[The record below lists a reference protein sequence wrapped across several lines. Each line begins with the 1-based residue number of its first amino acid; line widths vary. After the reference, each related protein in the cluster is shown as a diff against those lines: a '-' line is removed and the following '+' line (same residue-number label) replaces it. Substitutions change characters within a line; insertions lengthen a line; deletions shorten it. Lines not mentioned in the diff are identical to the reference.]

1 MGIIERLGRVADT
14 YVHERDHLIEAEQE
28 RRRVFTGHAFWPQEV
43 LRDTII
49 AMSILMV
56 LCFYSWLIPPPLH
69 NAADPFAQAGF
80 VFPDWYVLF

>member
-14 YVHERDHLIEAEQE
+14 YVDERDQLIEAEQE

-49 AMSILMV
+49 AMSILMN
-56 LCFYSWLIPPPLH
+56 L
-69 NAADPFAQAGF
+69 
-80 VFPDWYVLF
+80 